1 MNLYEEL
8 ISQKYASSYYNSK
21 AETVEK
27 KKTNL
32 EKMIE
37 TVSKEINYFTHPIIP
52 REVKKT
58 LLDKI
63 SDSEIKKTSAF
74 RLVEVLVLNG
84 RIKLLRRIYEKF
96 SELHLE
102 KDGFEKVDVLAKNSL
117 SENEKNKINEIF
129 NAITGKKAMIN
140 FKKDDN
146 IIGGVIL
153 KWKDKILDLTVD
165 KRLRL
170 ITDEV
175 EKELQL

>member
-21 AETVEK
+21 AEPVEK

-32 EKMIE
+32 EKMME
-37 TVSKEINYFTHPIIP
+37 TVNKEINYFTHPIIP
-52 REVKKT
+52 RELKKII
-58 LLDKI
+58 LDKM

-84 RIKLLRRIYEKF
+84 RIKLLRRVYEKF
-96 SELHLE
+96 SELYLE

-129 NAITGKKAMIN
+129 NSITGKKAMIN

-146 IIGGVIL
+146 ITGGVIL

-165 KRLRL
+165 KRLKL